1 MANKDYYQ
9 ILGLEKG
16 ASDDEI
22 KRAFRKLAIKYHP
35 DKNQGNA
42 EAEVKFKEINE
53 AYQVL
58 SDPEKKA
65 RYDQFGTADF
75 DGSGFGAG
83 GFGGFDGFDFSDLG
97 GFGDIFDTF
106 FGGGGSG
113 RRRNGPQRGAD
124 LEYVLNLTF
133 EEAVFGVEKEISIN
147 RSESCD
153 SCSGTG
159 AKAGTSPKT
168 CPTCNGSGQIRVQR
182 QTPLGNF
189 VSTSTCNQC
198 GGKGQVVDN
207 PCTTCHGKGSVRKNR
222 KISVN
227 IPAGVDTG
235 NVMPLR
241 GQGEHGKNGGPAGDL
256 YVRIKVA
263 PSKKFTRK
271 GSDIYIDTH
280 ISMGHAA
287 LGVEVTV
294 PTVDG
299 DVKYKIPAGTQSGT
313 LFRLKGKGVPSL
325 KNKTLRGDHYVTLVV
340 EVPEKLNEA
349 QIEALKAF
357 DEAMGGTLLEKTNE
371 ATQTAPK
378 PEEHK
383 ENKAEKKNKKKS
395 LKDIF
400 S

>member
-42 EAEVKFKEINE
+42 EAEAKFKEINE

-313 LFRLKGKGVPSL
+313 LFRLKGKGVPRVNSSGRGDQYVKVIVDIPKNLNEKQKDALRAFMEACGETVPEETSPERKL
-325 KNKTLRGDHYVTLVV
+325 KNFFK
-340 EVPEKLNEA
+340 
-349 QIEALKAF
+349 
-357 DEAMGGTLLEKTNE
+357 
-371 ATQTAPK
+371 
-378 PEEHK
+378 
-383 ENKAEKKNKKKS
+383 
-395 LKDIF
+395 
-400 S
+400 